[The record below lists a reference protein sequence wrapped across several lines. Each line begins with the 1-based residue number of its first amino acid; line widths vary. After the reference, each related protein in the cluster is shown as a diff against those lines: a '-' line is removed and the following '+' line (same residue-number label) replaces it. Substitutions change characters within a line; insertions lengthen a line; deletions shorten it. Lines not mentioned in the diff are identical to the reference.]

1 MFILSSKSSI
11 KNSRQVMKFNIKNI
25 PNLSGN
31 VSIIKTENR
40 ISNLMMF
47 FLKCEI
53 LVKQRT
59 KASTTRIKN
68 KIKLCSIV
76 NITNNKCCYLRY

>member
-11 KNSRQVMKFNIKNI
+11 KNNKQVIKFNIKNI

-31 VSIIKTENR
+31 VTIVKTENKM
-40 ISNLMMF
+40 SNLIMY
-47 FLKCEI
+47 FLKFEI

-59 KASTTRIKN
+59 KSNIIRIKN
-68 KIKLCSIV
+68 NIKLCSTVKRIMKV
-76 NITNNKCCYLRY
+76 LNL

>member
-11 KNSRQVMKFNIKNI
+11 KNSKQVIKFNIKNI

-40 ISNLMMF
+40 MSNLIMY
-47 FLKCEI
+47 FLKFEI

-59 KASTTRIKN
+59 KSNITRIKN
-68 KIKLCSIV
+68 NIKLCSIV
-76 NITNNKCCYLRY
+76 NKTNKVFNL

>member
-11 KNSRQVMKFNIKNI
+11 KNSKQVIKFSIKNI

-31 VSIIKTENR
+31 VIITKTENK
-40 ISNLMMF
+40 ISNLMIF
-47 FLKCEI
+47 FLKFEI

-59 KASTTRIKN
+59 KSSTTRIKN
-68 KIKLCSIV
+68 NIKLCSIV
-76 NITNNKCCYLRY
+76 NKTNKALSL

>member
-11 KNSRQVMKFNIKNI
+11 KNSKQVTKFNIKNI

-31 VSIIKTENR
+31 ASIIKTENTT
-40 ISNLMMF
+40 SNSIMY
-47 FLKCEI
+47 FLKFDI

-59 KASTTRIKN
+59 KSKNIRIKN
-68 KIKLCSIV
+68 KIKFCSIV
-76 NITNNKCCYLRY
+76 NRIMKVLNL

>member
-11 KNSRQVMKFNIKNI
+11 ENSKHVIKFNIKNI

-31 VSIIKTENR
+31 VTIIKTENR
-40 ISNLMMF
+40 MSNLITY
-47 FLKCEI
+47 FLKFEI

-59 KASTTRIKN
+59 KSSTTRIKN
-68 KIKLCSIV
+68 NIKFCSTV
-76 NITNNKCCYLRY
+76 NKTNKVLNL

>member
-11 KNSRQVMKFNIKNI
+11 KNKKHVMKFSIKNI

-31 VSIIKTENR
+31 ATIVKTENKM
-40 ISNLMMF
+40 SNLMMY
-47 FLKCEI
+47 FLKFEI

-59 KASTTRIKN
+59 KSNIIRIQN
-68 KIKLCSIV
+68 NIKLCSTV
-76 NITNNKCCYLRY
+76 NKTYKALNL

>member
-31 VSIIKTENR
+31 ATIVKTENKM
-40 ISNLMMF
+40 SNLIMY
-47 FLKCEI
+47 FLKFEI

-59 KASTTRIKN
+59 KSNIIRIKN
-68 KIKLCSIV
+68 NIKLCSIV
-76 NITNNKCCYLRY
+76 NRTNKVLNL

>member
-11 KNSRQVMKFNIKNI
+11 KNNKQVIKFSTKNI

-31 VSIIKTENR
+31 VTVVKTENR
-40 ISNLMMF
+40 ISNLIMY
-47 FLKCEI
+47 FLKFEI

-59 KASTTRIKN
+59 KSNIIRIKN
-68 KIKLCSIV
+68 NIKLCSTVKRIMKV
-76 NITNNKCCYLRY
+76 LNL

>member
-11 KNSRQVMKFNIKNI
+11 KNNKQVMKFSTKNI

-31 VSIIKTENR
+31 VTIVKTENKM
-40 ISNLMMF
+40 SNLIMY
-47 FLKCEI
+47 FLKFEI

-59 KASTTRIKN
+59 KSNITRMKN
-68 KIKLCSIV
+68 NIKLCSIV
-76 NITNNKCCYLRY
+76 KRIMKVLNL